1 MPRRVRRHRVVLVA
15 HGRKHRRGDG
25 GTTVPIPGGGTA
37 VGTVGLSAVLVSFGI
52 PDNVAVA
59 AALANQLVYSYLP
72 AIPGWFA
79 TKHLFRHDYL

>member
-1 MPRRVRRHRVVLVA
+1 VLFHRTRSWV
-15 HGRKHRRGDG
+15 G
-25 GTTVPIPGGGTA
+25 GTTGRVAFASTVSIPGGGTA

-59 AALANQLVYSYLP
+59 TALANQLSYLP

-79 TKHLFRHDYL
+79 TKHLFQHDYL